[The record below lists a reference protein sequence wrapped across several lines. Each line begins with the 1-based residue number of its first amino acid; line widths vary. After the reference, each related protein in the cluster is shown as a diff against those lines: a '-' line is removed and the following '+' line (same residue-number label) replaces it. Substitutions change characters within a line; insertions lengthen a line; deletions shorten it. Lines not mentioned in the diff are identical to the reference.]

1 MTASSLAGSTVTN
14 TMTYT
19 YFGDGTRVGA
29 RVSNHDAAGYSGM
42 RYGISSDESC
52 SFISIMICQNCGITV
67 LTFHFLSLNY
77 LCIPPLLRPSTL
89 VLFQKVCL

>member
-29 RVSNHDAAGYSGM
+29 RVSNHAAAGYSGM
-42 RYGISSDESC
+42 RYGISSDDHL
-52 SFISIMICQNCGITV
+52 GTV
-67 LTFHFLSLNY
+67 SKSVSVSVAFPNKHPAKYILFLARGTKLSVSSRTRY
-77 LCIPPLLRPSTL
+77 KKIGG
-89 VLFQKVCL
+89 